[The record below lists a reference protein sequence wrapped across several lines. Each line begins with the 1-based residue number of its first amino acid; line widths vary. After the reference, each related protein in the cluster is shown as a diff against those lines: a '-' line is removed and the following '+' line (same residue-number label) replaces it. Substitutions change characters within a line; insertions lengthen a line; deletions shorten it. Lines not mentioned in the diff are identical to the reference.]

1 MSQKRI
7 LFGKKNYFI
16 LLLSLIIIAI
26 GFFLMS
32 GGGSNDP
39 NIFNPEVFNFRRLK
53 LAPTIVIIGFI
64 LSVFS
69 ILMKNKNSK

>member
-16 LLLSLIIIAI
+16 LFLSLIIIAI

-39 NIFNPEVFNFRRLK
+39 NIFNPEIFNFRRIK

>member
-16 LLLSLIIIAI
+16 LFLSLIIIAI

-32 GGGSNDP
+32 GGGSNDS
-39 NIFNPEVFNFRRLK
+39 NIFNPEIFNFRRIK
-53 LAPTIVIIGFI
+53 LAPTIVIIGFM

>member
-1 MSQKRI
+1 MSQKRV

-16 LLLSLIIIAI
+16 LFLSLIIIAI
-26 GFFLMS
+26 GFYLMS

-39 NIFNPEVFNFRRLK
+39 NIFNPEIFNFRRIK
-53 LAPTIVIIGFI
+53 LAPTIVIIGFV

-69 ILMKNKNSK
+69 ILMKNKKSK